1 MYICINDLATD
12 DYINVSYR
20 AMKIKLSKEQI
31 EQIVADP
38 KKAEEAKIKVTD
50 PWWVVVLKVLK
61 YVIELV
67 LAGAGGYL
75 AVSCA
80 SAIM

>member
-1 MYICINDLATD
+1 MYICIDSLTIDNSL
-12 DYINVSYR
+12 NVSFR

>member
-1 MYICINDLATD
+1 
-12 DYINVSYR
+12 
-20 AMKIKLSKEQI
+20 MKVKLTPEQI
-31 EQIVADP
+31 KEIVSDP

>member
-1 MYICINDLATD
+1 MYICINNLTTD
-12 DYINVSYR
+12 NHLNVSYR
-20 AMKIKLSKEQI
+20 VMKIKLSKEQI

>member
-1 MYICINDLATD
+1 
-12 DYINVSYR
+12 
-20 AMKIKLSKEQI
+20 MKVKLTPEQI
-31 EQIVADP
+31 QEIVSDP
-38 KKAEEAKIKVTD
+38 KKAEEVKIKVTD

>member
-1 MYICINDLATD
+1 
-12 DYINVSYR
+12 
-20 AMKIKLSKEQI
+20 MKIKLSKEQI

-38 KKAEEAKIKVTD
+38 KAAEEAKIKVSD